1 MTIYKL
7 NVQQRIDNIDT
18 IETSET
24 NKEKI
29 RDFVDC
35 CYTEGLTDHRVLKY
49 LSSMRQIAKSIGC
62 DFDKV
67 TEKELKKLVSELE
80 RSVKGEWTKHDYKVT
95 LKKFFKW
102 MNNGEEHPATKFIKT
117 TMKHKN
123 KKLPDDLL
131 NEEDV
136 LKMINESMNSRDKA
150 ILALLWDIGAR
161 IGEIGS
167 LQIKHIKFDEHGAVI
182 LVDGKTGPRRVRAV
196 WSVGYLMN
204 WVEEHPCA
212 TDPNAPLWIN
222 FSQRQK
228 SIESLRYEAIV
239 MQIKRTAKRVGI
251 NKKITPHLFR
261 HSRATFMAN
270 HLTEAQ
276 MNEYF
281 GWVQG
286 SDMPS
291 IYVHLSGRDVDE
303 AVLKA
308 NGIEIQEEEHKP
320 KTTACPRCKTINTPN
335 NMFCFRCG
343 AVLNLKTAV
352 ELAEQ
357 AKPLDYN
364 LNALLESRINELV
377 EARVNEMLSKMI

>member
-7 NVQQRIDNIDT
+7 NVQQRIDSIDT
-18 IETSET
+18 IETSEA
-24 NKEKI
+24 NKAYI
-29 RDFVDC
+29 RDFTDC

-49 LSSMRQIAKSIGC
+49 LSTLRQIAQSIGC

-80 RSVKGEWTKHDYKVT
+80 RSAKSDWTKHDYKVT

-131 NEEDV
+131 TEDDV

-150 ILALLWDIGAR
+150 ILAMLWDIGAR

-167 LQIKHIKFDEHGAVI
+167 LQIKHVKFDEHGAVI

-204 WVEEHPCA
+204 WLEEHPCS

-228 SIESLRYEAIV
+228 SIEILRYEAIV
-239 MQIKRTAKRVGI
+239 MQIKRMAKRVGI

-308 NGIEIQEEEHKP
+308 NGIEIKEEEHKP
-320 KTTACPRCKTINTPN
+320 KTTVCPRCKTINTPN

-343 AVLNLKTAV
+343 AVLNLKTAI
-352 ELAEQ
+352 ELEEK
-357 AKPLDYN
+357 AKPLDNN
-364 LNALLESRINELV
+364 LNSLLESKINELV
-377 EARVNEMLSKMI
+377 EARVNEMLSKIT